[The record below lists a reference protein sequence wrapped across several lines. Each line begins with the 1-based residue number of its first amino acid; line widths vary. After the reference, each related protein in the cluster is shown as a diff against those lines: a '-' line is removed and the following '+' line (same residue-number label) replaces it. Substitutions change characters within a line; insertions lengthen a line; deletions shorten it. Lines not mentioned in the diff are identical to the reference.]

1 MICFR
6 CGSQVEDKATQCG
19 NCGQDLGTPRK
30 VTRTIASFK
39 AIELRRQRAADGQGE
54 RPFGVGDWI
63 DDRYVILDLVGTG
76 PLGLV
81 YRAREQETGLDVA
94 LKAIHPT
101 LLPTPQA
108 TQEFVDA
115 FRRLG
120 GHDAPDVLRVVPVRA
135 QDRVLAR
142 SRFISGLSLRKVLD
156 LRKSQGQRFE
166 PHEVGPRIFQ
176 LVRALEQLHRTSHHG
191 FLKPNN
197 IILEPNGVR
206 ITDLGLFHAL
216 PHRQFVD
223 AQRDAGAYPY
233 LAPEVRGES
242 LVDARAD
249 VFTVG
254 ALLYELLSGQPKTD
268 EAPPLAEIAA
278 LEDGG
283 RWRQVDSLIA
293 QAMAP
298 QPGERFASIS
308 EFGDA
313 FAVALEAQMLIDD
326 KLDGGGDTR
335 VRAAVENG
343 MASIPILDA
352 QAVEVTDSHVP
363 LAVDVVEVT
372 DESVELHE
380 DSLIVDR
387 SDASFDEVTDSAI
400 VSIENMVGNAFGSVN
415 GDDDGEDPASGASL
429 SFSDDEL
436 YDESSPTKVE
446 AEEIIVAL
454 EPEPEK
460 RESTLSVSVNRP
472 PWFLRSTGGFLVA
485 AFTIIALVGAMVLY
499 YIQHKRE
506 EAKSQ
511 QQTIAVHVPPKADKA
526 SDRSTSETTSGKS
539 TAKSLTEEKTD
550 TAVEKAAA
558 EKAAVEKAA
567 GEKAAAEKAAAEKE
581 AAEKAAAEKAAA
593 DKAAAEKAAA
603 EKAAAEKAAAEKAAA
618 EKEAEEKAA
627 AEKAAAEKAAAD
639 KAAAEVAAKKQA
651 DAERKKLEAR
661 EKAEERRLAAEK
673 KSEERRLAAA
683 AKAEKK
689 RIAAEERAE
698 RKRIA
703 AEKKAEKKRL
713 AEEKRA
719 REKAERQAR
728 AAERKAKKEEEKRA
742 RDEARAKRAA
752 EKEEKRRAA
761 AEKKEAELAAARAK
775 ARDAEANQ
783 LASGILACPRGMRLI
798 RTARF
803 PKKAIKLGKIVTAE
817 GIALARSGKAYCI
830 DTHEYPGAGSRP
842 RVNVTFNGAQ
852 ALCAKAGKRLCTDR
866 EWSTGCYGRGG
877 GRYPYGKTFKGG
889 HCNTETADG
898 SEGTL
903 KATGR
908 YKRCRSAWGLYDMS
922 GNVAEWTASKRVRGG
937 DYASDEDDAA
947 CSAGGG
953 RSPGTSRGNIGFRC
967 CKGFTD

>member
-108 TQEFVDA
+108 AQEFVDA

-254 ALLYELLSGQPKTD
+254 ALLYELLSGQPKTED
-268 EAPPLAEIAA
+268 APPLAEIAA

-343 MASIPILDA
+343 MASIPIL
-352 QAVEVTDSHVP
+352 
-363 LAVDVVEVT
+363 
-372 DESVELHE
+372 
-380 DSLIVDR
+380 
-387 SDASFDEVTDSAI
+387 
-400 VSIENMVGNAFGSVN
+400 M
-415 GDDDGEDPASGASL
+415 
-429 SFSDDEL
+429 
-436 YDESSPTKVE
+436 
-446 AEEIIVAL
+446 
-454 EPEPEK
+454 
-460 RESTLSVSVNRP
+460 
-472 PWFLRSTGGFLVA
+472 LR
-485 AFTIIALVGAMVLY
+485 
-499 YIQHKRE
+499 RW
-506 EAKSQ
+506 
-511 QQTIAVHVPPKADKA
+511 
-526 SDRSTSETTSGKS
+526 R
-539 TAKSLTEEKTD
+539 
-550 TAVEKAAA
+550 
-558 EKAAVEKAA
+558 
-567 GEKAAAEKAAAEKE
+567 
-581 AAEKAAAEKAAA
+581 
-593 DKAAAEKAAA
+593 
-603 EKAAAEKAAAEKAAA
+603 
-618 EKEAEEKAA
+618 
-627 AEKAAAEKAAAD
+627 
-639 KAAAEVAAKKQA
+639 
-651 DAERKKLEAR
+651 
-661 EKAEERRLAAEK
+661 
-673 KSEERRLAAA
+673 
-683 AKAEKK
+683 
-689 RIAAEERAE
+689 
-698 RKRIA
+698 
-703 AEKKAEKKRL
+703 
-713 AEEKRA
+713 
-719 REKAERQAR
+719 
-728 AAERKAKKEEEKRA
+728 
-742 RDEARAKRAA
+742 
-752 EKEEKRRAA
+752 
-761 AEKKEAELAAARAK
+761 
-775 ARDAEANQ
+775 
-783 LASGILACPRGMRLI
+783 
-798 RTARF
+798 
-803 PKKAIKLGKIVTAE
+803 
-817 GIALARSGKAYCI
+817 
-830 DTHEYPGAGSRP
+830 
-842 RVNVTFNGAQ
+842 
-852 ALCAKAGKRLCTDR
+852 
-866 EWSTGCYGRGG
+866 
-877 GRYPYGKTFKGG
+877 
-889 HCNTETADG
+889 
-898 SEGTL
+898 
-903 KATGR
+903 
-908 YKRCRSAWGLYDMS
+908 
-922 GNVAEWTASKRVRGG
+922 
-937 DYASDEDDAA
+937 
-947 CSAGGG
+947 
-953 RSPGTSRGNIGFRC
+953 
-967 CKGFTD
+967 

>member
-1 MICFR
+1 M
-6 CGSQVEDKATQCG
+6 
-19 NCGQDLGTPRK
+19 
-30 VTRTIASFK
+30 
-39 AIELRRQRAADGQGE
+39 
-54 RPFGVGDWI
+54 
-63 DDRYVILDLVGTG
+63 
-76 PLGLV
+76 
-81 YRAREQETGLDVA
+81 
-94 LKAIHPT
+94 
-101 LLPTPQA
+101 
-108 TQEFVDA
+108 
-115 FRRLG
+115 
-120 GHDAPDVLRVVPVRA
+120 
-135 QDRVLAR
+135 
-142 SRFISGLSLRKVLD
+142 
-156 LRKSQGQRFE
+156 
-166 PHEVGPRIFQ
+166 
-176 LVRALEQLHRTSHHG
+176 
-191 FLKPNN
+191 
-197 IILEPNGVR
+197 
-206 ITDLGLFHAL
+206 
-216 PHRQFVD
+216 
-223 AQRDAGAYPY
+223 
-233 LAPEVRGES
+233 
-242 LVDARAD
+242 
-249 VFTVG
+249 
-254 ALLYELLSGQPKTD
+254 
-268 EAPPLAEIAA
+268 
-278 LEDGG
+278 
-283 RWRQVDSLIA
+283 
-293 QAMAP
+293 
-298 QPGERFASIS
+298 
-308 EFGDA
+308 
-313 FAVALEAQMLIDD
+313 
-326 KLDGGGDTR
+326 
-335 VRAAVENG
+335 
-343 MASIPILDA
+343 
-352 QAVEVTDSHVP
+352 TDSHVP

-415 GDDDGEDPASGASL
+415 GDDDGEDSASGASL

-526 SDRSTSETTSGKS
+526 SDRPTPETASGKS

-558 EKAAVEKAA
+558 EKAAA
-567 GEKAAAEKAAAEKE
+567 EKAAAEKAAAEKAAAE
-581 AAEKAAAEKAAA
+581 KAAAEKAAAEKAAADKAAAEKAAAEKAAA

-603 EKAAAEKAAAEKAAA
+603 EKAAAEKAAAE
-618 EKEAEEKAA
+618 
-627 AEKAAAEKAAAD
+627 

-761 AEKKEAELAAARAK
+761 AEKKEADLAAARAK

-830 DTHEYPGAGSRP
+830 DTHEYPGAGLAP
-842 RVNVTFNGAQ
+842 V
-852 ALCAKAGKRLCTDR
+852 
-866 EWSTGCYGRGG
+866 
-877 GRYPYGKTFKGG
+877 
-889 HCNTETADG
+889 
-898 SEGTL
+898 
-903 KATGR
+903 
-908 YKRCRSAWGLYDMS
+908 
-922 GNVAEWTASKRVRGG
+922 
-937 DYASDEDDAA
+937 
-947 CSAGGG
+947 
-953 RSPGTSRGNIGFRC
+953 
-967 CKGFTD
+967 